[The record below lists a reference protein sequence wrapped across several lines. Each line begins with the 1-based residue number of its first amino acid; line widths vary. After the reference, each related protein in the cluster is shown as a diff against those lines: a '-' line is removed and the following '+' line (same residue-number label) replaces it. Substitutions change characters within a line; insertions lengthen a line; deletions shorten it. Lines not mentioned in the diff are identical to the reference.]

1 MEIKKIS
8 CDRIIVRLDDSD
20 LENFDID
27 IEKRIPQA
35 EDLHRFMYKVME
47 LVRLET
53 GFDPY
58 NGGQVVVE
66 AESLA
71 DGIKLIIS
79 KIRTGTEKITRN
91 EFAKVK
97 RIGVKCSTSSKKESG
112 KRTYIIEEF
121 SDLEAAMTVTEPK
134 IFQNASLYK
143 RNNGYALVFNGECKG
158 IPYNILSEYAI
169 SSTRNSVIADRV
181 SESWRELAKGKA
193 LVKMAEE
200 ISTMNM

>member
-66 AESLA
+66 AEALA
-71 DGIKLIIS
+71 DGIKLVIS
-79 KIRTGTEKITRN
+79 KIRTGTGKITRN

-97 RIGVKCSTSSKKESG
+97 RIGVKCKTSSNEASG

-143 RNNGYALVFNGECKG
+143 RNSGYALVFNGECKG
-158 IPYNILSEYAI
+158 IPYNILSEYAV
-169 SSTRNSVIADRV
+169 STTRNSVIADRV
-181 SESWRELAKGKA
+181 NESWQELAKGES
-193 LVKMAEE
+193 LVRMAEE